1 MLAVCLA
8 APAWAQT
15 TVVLPFSN
23 LSGDPNL
30 DWIGESVSEAIRET
44 LVSEGMAAVDRESR
58 AEAYRRL
65 SLRPYTLLTRAS
77 VLKLGEELDAERIV
91 YGTFQVP
98 PGKHSLALTTRVLD
112 RRALSLSPEETAAS
126 ALEDVAESQQRL
138 AWQVSRLLGSPVRE
152 PDRRKPV
159 RSSASPRGGLLRL
172 SNGHRR
178 RRYTTRENSCT
189 SRPIRYT
196 R

>member
-1 MLAVCLA
+1 MRRLLLLLAVCLA

-44 LVSEGMAAVDRESR
+44 LVSEGMAAVGRESR

-65 SLRPYTLLTRAS
+65 SLRPYALLTRAS

-91 YGTFQVP
+91 YGTFRP
-98 PGKHSLALTTRVLD
+98 ASTRSRSRPGCW
-112 RRALSLSPEETAAS
+112 TAA
-126 ALEDVAESQQRL
+126 RC
-138 AWQVSRLLGSPVRE
+138 R
-152 PDRRKPV
+152 
-159 RSSASPRGGLLRL
+159 
-172 SNGHRR
+172 
-178 RRYTTRENSCT
+178 
-189 SRPIRYT
+189 
-196 R
+196 